1 MWLTC
6 RAHVLSVKLTVTGIY
21 SYDDHFAGYSDEMLE
36 LLLFALRELK
46 DSFAER
52 GSDLMIRFGR
62 VEKILPE
69 LVKEVL
75 ICKIL

>member
-1 MWLTC
+1 
-6 RAHVLSVKLTVTGIY
+6 
-21 SYDDHFAGYSDEMLE
+21 MLE
-36 LLLFALRELK
+36 SLLFALRDLK
-46 DSFAER
+46 
-52 GSDLMIRFGR
+52 GSLSEQGSELMIRFGR